1 MAFHASAQD
10 IRVDDGHI
18 LRARLSNSGGDQV
31 DAEIDLNQFI
41 GNDNGML
48 AMLSFLNETITH
60 HQKGSFQW
68 GGENFS
74 HSAEDIT
81 FALEGD
87 GVPILRAGLRNL
99 DGNLEYRDINLAE
112 RVGNNDGSFYFGEDI
127 ACTVL
132 RQ

>member
-1 MAFHASAQD
+1 MDFHVSAQN

-31 DAEIDLNQFI
+31 DAEIDLNQLI
-41 GNDNGML
+41 GNNNGML
-48 AMLSFLNETITH
+48 AMPSLLGETITH
-60 HQKGSFQW
+60 HQKGSFEW

-81 FALEGD
+81 FAVEG
-87 GVPILRAGLRNL
+87 GGAPILRAGLRNL

-112 RVGNNDGSFYFGEDI
+112 RVGNNDGSFYFREYI
-127 ACTVL
+127 VCAVL